1 MDRVSRL
8 KAAVANLPRLQLGHF
23 PTPLEPLPRLSRA
36 LGGPTIWVKRDDC
49 TGLAFGG
56 NKTRHN
62 EFIFA
67 EAQRR
72 GTTYVVWGATVQS
85 NNCRQTAATCA
96 RLGLPVHLVL
106 TTAHDPA
113 GSECR
118 IRPATGNLLVDYLLG
133 ATVEFVDVPL
143 GPRFMKVLA
152 EVAAEFEARGERVFA
167 LHQPVVNELATV
179 SYVAAAAELLEQIRT
194 YGLEFSAIYVAS
206 SGPTGA
212 GLVAGLRYLGFQG
225 RVRIIAPI
233 IWPWAMDH
241 HSAQLANL
249 AFQRLG
255 LPAEWTANDF
265 DVDTRYVE
273 PGYGVP
279 SEAALEAIRLA
290 ARHDALLLDPVYTAK
305 AFAALIGEV
314 TEYGSGEQILFWH
327 TGGQVAMFAYQ
338 ELLTEHFACVGRPG

>member
-1 MDRVSRL
+1 MARL
-8 KAAVANLPRLQLGHF
+8 DELQAAIASVPRIELGHF

-36 LGGPTIWVKRDDC
+36 VGGPELWVKRDDC

-62 EFIFA
+62 EYLFA
-67 EAQRR
+67 EAVRQK
-72 GTTYVVWGATVQS
+72 TTYVVWGATVQS

-143 GPRFMKVLA
+143 GPRFMDVLA
-152 EVAAEFEARGERVFA
+152 DVAREFEARGERVFA
-167 LHQPVVNELATV
+167 LHMPVVRELATV
-179 SYVAAAAELLEQIRT
+179 SYIAAAAELMEQCAAQ
-194 YGLEFSAIYVAS
+194 GVDFAAIYVSS

-212 GLVAGLRYLGFQG
+212 GLAAGLRYLGYRG
-225 RVRIIAPI
+225 AVRIIAPI
-233 IWPWAMDH
+233 SWPWAMDH
-241 HSAQLANL
+241 QSAQLANL
-249 AFQRLG
+249 AFERLG
-255 LPAEWTANDF
+255 LDARFEATDF
-265 DVDTRYVE
+265 DVDLSYIG

-279 SEAALEAIRLA
+279 SEEGLEAMRMA
-290 ARHDALLLDPVYTAK
+290 AQHDGLLLDPVYTAK
-305 AFAALIGEV
+305 AFAAVLAEANR
-314 TEYGSGEQILFWH
+314 YGSDQRVLFWH

-338 ELLTEHFACVGRPG
+338 ELLTERFARVGRPG